1 MKAKCSRVTPYAKP
15 TNSSGGPEAPAAFRP
30 RRTLLAQAV
39 SAALVAGAA
48 SNSLLAQELEL
59 EEIIVTATKR
69 AESVMDVPVAIQAL
83 SGNFIRD
90 ANLNDVKDLTQ
101 FTPGVTGNS
110 KDSFIDSVRVRG
122 IVTNDFGNGGDPS
135 IGMYKNG
142 LYQGRTGSGV
152 FSLFDIERA
161 EILRGPQGFL
171 FGRNSISGAMNVH
184 TTRPRNG
191 ETDGFAELNVGE
203 RDVLE
208 FEGGFNVTLSDT
220 LAVRVAAQHM
230 REDGYITN
238 IENDNKL
245 IDLDKSAFRV
255 TGVYNNNDNVE
266 VMVMAEYEDRD
277 QSGTVYR
284 ASGEGGS
291 YALLESIYGDLGLPE
306 GLREVSLDEPPNG
319 VFDVGE
325 IWSFAAEI
333 NIETAIGTF
342 TSLTGFKDHEYAYT
356 EDYDAT
362 ILRIFDYE
370 QDQEG
375 TYFEQEFRLT
385 SHTEGPLDWY
395 AGVSFYDEDI
405 DSRFMGRQD
414 EEIYCN
420 VYWGATCQDL
430 FDYYNYIGYAD
441 YLHYYFGTN
450 TWTPSPTGYM
460 EDWNETIGRFKGWAA
475 YVDLNYH
482 FTDSIDASLGMRY
495 NSDEKDFSQEAL
507 SALNPSPVLGPKVQT
522 GFTTPNGPLSDKVKW
537 EDVTWRF
544 VVNFR
549 PNDDTLL
556 FAGVTTGYKQGGFN
570 SFTLNPFVA
579 PFGNTAAMPDTHVPA
594 NFDGENSISYEVGY
608 KGTIMDGRTQL
619 TLNAFFYEFEDMQ
632 ATCGLTLPVV
642 VCNVGKLEGIGAEG
656 TVQTVLTENLQFMAG
671 FAYFDSEARN
681 IQEFCGDGE
690 RVFGDID
697 ACEGQSIPG
706 APKWSFFASLDGDYP
721 LGNGSVFGNLAW
733 SWEGERRAGW
743 LPLRPESTS
752 FPEAYRM
759 VDGHSIAQVTVG
771 YRSPDNWT
779 AAVYVENLFDDKYFD
794 GGITGG
800 SPANPYVALDW
811 GPGRPRTV
819 GGRFTYTFD

>member
-1 MKAKCSRVTPYAKP
+1 MARKRPRSTQEANVRR
-15 TNSSGGPEAPAAFRP
+15 SSGGLGATAAFRP
-30 RRTLLAQAV
+30 RKKLLAQAV
-39 SAALVAGAA
+39 SAAVAAGGA
-48 SNSLLAQELEL
+48 SHGLHAQEL

-83 SGNFIRD
+83 SGDFIREI
-90 ANLNDVKDLTQ
+90 NLNDVKDLTQ

-110 KDSFIDSVRVRG
+110 KDSFVDSVRVRG

-152 FSLFDIERA
+152 FSLFDIDRA

-191 ETDGFAELNVGE
+191 ETDGYAELNVGE
-203 RDVLE
+203 RDVVE

-220 LAVRVAAQHM
+220 LAVRVAGQHM
-230 REDGYITN
+230 QEDGYITN
-238 IENDNKL
+238 VVNGNKL
-245 IDLDKSAFRV
+245 IDQDKTAFRV
-255 TGVYNNNDNVE
+255 TGVYDNNDNVE

-277 QSGTVYR
+277 QTGTVYR
-284 ASGEGGS
+284 ANGEGGS
-291 YALLESIYGDLGLPE
+291 YALLESIFGDLRLPD

-319 VFDVGE
+319 VFDKGE
-325 IWSFAAEI
+325 FLGFAVEI
-333 NIETAIGTF
+333 NVDLPIGTF
-342 TSLTGFKDHEYAYT
+342 TSLTGFKDHEYGYT

-362 ILRIFDYE
+362 MLRVYDYE
-370 QDQEG
+370 QDQDG
-375 TYFEQEFRLT
+375 TYFEQELRLT

-420 VYWGATCQDL
+420 VYWGATCQGL
-430 FDYYNYIGYAD
+430 FDYYNYLGYSH
-441 YLHYYFGTN
+441 YLTYYFGTD
-450 TWTPSPTGYM
+450 TWTPSPTGYL
-460 EDWNETIGRFKGWAA
+460 EDWNETIGNFKGWAA
-475 YVDLNYH
+475 YVDLNYQ
-482 FTDSIDASLGMRY
+482 FTDSIDASLGVRY

-507 SALNPSPVLGPKVQT
+507 SALNPSPVLGPKAAT
-522 GFTTPNGPLSDKVKW
+522 GFFTPNGPVSDKVKW

-544 VVNFR
+544 VANYR
-549 PNDDTLL
+549 PNDDLLL
-556 FAGVTTGYKQGGFN
+556 FASVTTGYKQGGFN
-570 SFTLNPFVA
+570 SFTLNPNVM
-579 PFGNTAAMPDTHVPA
+579 PFGNTVALPDTHVPA
-594 NFDGENSISYEVGY
+594 HFDSETSISYEVGY

-656 TVQTVLTENLQFMAG
+656 TLQTVLNDNWQFMAG
-671 FAYFDSEARN
+671 FSFFDSEGKG

-690 RVFGDID
+690 RVFGDVD
-697 ACEGQSIPG
+697 VCEGRPIPN
-706 APKWSFFASLDGDYP
+706 APKWTFFASLDADYP
-721 LGNGSVFGNLAW
+721 VGNGSVFGNLAW
-733 SWEGERRAGW
+733 SWEGERRTSW
-743 LPLRPESTS
+743 LPLRPEATNY
-752 FPEAYRM
+752 PEVYGI
-759 VDGHSIAQVTVG
+759 VDGHSIAQATVG
-771 YRSPDNWT
+771 YRAPGNWT

-794 GGITGG
+794 GGIPNGG
-800 SPANPYVALDW
+800 PTNPFVSTDW

-819 GGRFTYTFD
+819 GARFSYTFE

>member
-1 MKAKCSRVTPYAKP
+1 MARKRPRSTQEANVRR
-15 TNSSGGPEAPAAFRP
+15 SSGGLGATAAFRP
-30 RRTLLAQAV
+30 RKKLLAQAV
-39 SAALVAGAA
+39 SAAVAAGGA
-48 SNSLLAQELEL
+48 SHGLYAQEL

-83 SGNFIRD
+83 SGDFIREI
-90 ANLNDVKDLTQ
+90 NLNDVKDLTQ

-152 FSLFDIERA
+152 FSLFDIDRA

-191 ETDGFAELNVGE
+191 ETDGYAELNVGE
-203 RDVLE
+203 RDVVE

-220 LAVRVAAQHM
+220 LAVRVAGQHM
-230 REDGYITN
+230 QEDGYITN
-238 IENDNKL
+238 VVNGNKL
-245 IDLDKSAFRV
+245 IDQDKTAFRV
-255 TGVYNNNDNVE
+255 TGVYDNNDNVE

-277 QSGTVYR
+277 QTGTVYR
-284 ASGEGGS
+284 ANGEGGS
-291 YALLESIYGDLGLPE
+291 YDLLESIFGDLRLPD

-319 VFDVGE
+319 VFDKGE
-325 IWSFAAEI
+325 FLSFAVEI
-333 NIETAIGTF
+333 NVDLPIGTF
-342 TSLTGFKDHEYAYT
+342 TSLTGFKDHEYGYT

-362 ILRIFDYE
+362 ILRVYDYE
-370 QDQEG
+370 QDQDG
-375 TYFEQEFRLT
+375 TYFEQELRLT

-420 VYWGATCQDL
+420 VYWGATCQGL
-430 FDYYNYIGYAD
+430 FDYYNYLGYAD
-441 YLHYYFGTN
+441 FLSYYFGTN
-450 TWTPSPTGYM
+450 TWTPSPTGYL
-460 EDWNETIGRFKGWAA
+460 EDWNETIGSFKGWAA
-475 YVDLNYH
+475 YVDLNYQ
-482 FTDSIDASLGMRY
+482 FTDSIDASLGVRY

-507 SALNPSPVLGPKVQT
+507 SALNPSPVLGPKAAT
-522 GFTTPNGPLSDKVKW
+522 GFFTPNGPVSDKVKW

-544 VVNFR
+544 VANYR
-549 PNDDTLL
+549 PNDDLLL
-556 FAGVTTGYKQGGFN
+556 FASVTTGYKQGGFN
-570 SFTLNPFVA
+570 SFTLNPNVM
-579 PFGNTAAMPDTHVPA
+579 PFGNTVALPDTHVPA
-594 NFDGENSISYEVGY
+594 HFDSETSISYEVGY

-656 TVQTVLTENLQFMAG
+656 TLQTVLNDNWQFMAG
-671 FAYFDSEARN
+671 FSFFDSEGKG

-690 RVFGDID
+690 RVFGDVD
-697 ACEGQSIPG
+697 VCEGRPIPN
-706 APKWSFFASLDGDYP
+706 APKWTFFASLDADYP
-721 LGNGSVFGNLAW
+721 VGNGSVFGNLAW
-733 SWEGERRAGW
+733 SWEGERRTSW
-743 LPLRPESTS
+743 LPLRPEATNY
-752 FPEAYRM
+752 PEVYGI
-759 VDGHSIAQVTVG
+759 VDGHSIAQATVG
-771 YRSPDNWT
+771 YRAPGNWT

-794 GGITGG
+794 GGIPNGG
-800 SPANPYVALDW
+800 PTNPFVSTDW

-819 GGRFTYTFD
+819 GARFSYTFD

>member
-1 MKAKCSRVTPYAKP
+1 MAKRRSRTTRDANPRL
-15 TNSSGGPEAPAAFRP
+15 SSERPDAPVAFRP
-30 RRTLLAQAV
+30 RRKLLAQAV
-39 SAALVAGAA
+39 SAAVAAGGASHA
-48 SNSLLAQELEL
+48 LHAQEL

-83 SGNFIRD
+83 AGDFIREV
-90 ANLNDVKDLTQ
+90 NLNDVKDLTQ

-191 ETDGFAELNVGE
+191 ETDGYAELNVGE
-203 RDVLE
+203 RDVVE
-208 FEGGFNVTLSDT
+208 FEGGFNLTLSDT
-220 LAVRVAAQHM
+220 LAVRVAGQHM
-230 REDGYITN
+230 QEDGYITN
-238 IENDNKL
+238 VENGNKL
-245 IDLDKSAFRV
+245 IDLDKTAFRV
-255 TGVYNNNDNVE
+255 TGLYDNNDNVE
-266 VMVMAEYEDRD
+266 VIVMAEYEDRD

-291 YALLESIYGDLGLPE
+291 YALLEEIYGDLRLPD
-306 GLREVSLDEPPNG
+306 GLREVSLDEPLNG

-325 IWSFAAEI
+325 IWSFSAEF
-333 NIETAIGTF
+333 NIELPIGTF
-342 TSLTGFKDHEYAYT
+342 TSLTGFKDHEYGYT

-370 QDQEG
+370 QDQDG
-375 TYFEQEFRLT
+375 TYFEQELRLT
-385 SHTEGPLDWY
+385 SHAEGPLDWY

-420 VYWGATCQDL
+420 VYWGATCQGL
-430 FDYYNYIGYAD
+430 FDYYNYLGYAD
-441 YLHYYFGTN
+441 FLSYYFGTN

-475 YVDLNYH
+475 YVDLNYQ
-482 FTDSIDASLGMRY
+482 FTDTIDASLGVRY
-495 NSDEKDFSQEAL
+495 NSDEKKFSQEAL
-507 SALNPSPVLGPKVQT
+507 SARNPSPVLGPKVQT
-522 GFTTPNGPLSDKVKW
+522 GFFTPNGPISDKVKW

-544 VVNFR
+544 VANYR

-570 SFTLNPFVA
+570 SFTLNPVVA
-579 PFGNTAAMPDTHVPA
+579 PFGNTAATPDTHVPA
-594 NFDGENSISYEVGY
+594 HFDGENSISYEVGY
-608 KGTIMDGRTQL
+608 KGTIMDGRTQV

-656 TVQTVLTENLQFMAG
+656 TVQSMLNENWQFMAG
-671 FAYFDSEARN
+671 FSFFDSEAKG

-690 RVFGDID
+690 RVFGDVNV
-697 ACEGQSIPG
+697 CEGQSIPG
-706 APKWSFFASLDGDYP
+706 APKWTWFASLDADYP
-721 LGNGSVFGNLAW
+721 VGNGSVYANLTW
-733 SWEGERRAGW
+733 SWEGERRTGW
-743 LPLRPESTS
+743 LPLRPESTN
-752 FPEAYRM
+752 FPESYRM
-759 VDGHSIAQVTVG
+759 VDGHSIAQATVG
-771 YRSPDNWT
+771 YRAAGNWT

-794 GGITGG
+794 GGITNGG
-800 SPANPYVALDW
+800 PTNPYVALDW

-819 GGRFTYTFD
+819 GARFTYTFD